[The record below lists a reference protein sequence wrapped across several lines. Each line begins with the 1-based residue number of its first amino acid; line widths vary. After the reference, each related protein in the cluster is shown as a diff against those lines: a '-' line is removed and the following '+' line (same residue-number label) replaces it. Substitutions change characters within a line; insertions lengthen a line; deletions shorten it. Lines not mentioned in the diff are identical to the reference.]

1 MIDKIKSW
9 KAVALTV
16 MPQRNII
23 TGSMLFTLKKIV
35 NFAST

>member
-16 MPQRNII
+16 ITQRNII
-23 TGSMLFTLKKIV
+23 TGSMLLTLRK
-35 NFAST
+35 